1 MNRLYIGYESAYWIW
16 RKMGQSA
23 FCQLSP
29 SRARTL
35 AEAAPTHNS
44 VERFKK
50 LYPDL
55 IRKNLDIILS
65 RKDRRE
71 VRDTVEHIYSK
82 PLPDRSFYM
91 LDEGI
96 YVASPELCLM
106 QLARKYTTAQTVKLS
121 MEMCGSYAIDVFD
134 EEGFGKRMPLTNAQK
149 LKAYAARLYSPNSN
163 GKGVQFLKWTVDN
176 AASPR
181 ETALC
186 MLLCMPPRFGGYG
199 IPLPQLNKRIELSLK
214 EQLAV
219 GKRHFDCDLYW
230 QGKRVGMEYDSARF
244 HTASEKQEQDAVR
257 RNMLQHKSIRM
268 ITATRLQVNQ
278 EGAFDE
284 LAHQVARALGKR
296 MPTPKRE
303 HIAQRRSLRDTLF
316 NWDIFP
322 RVNNEEQGE

>member
-1 MNRLYIGYESAYWIW
+1 MERLFISHNSAFWIW
-16 RKMGQSA
+16 RKLGHLAPIVLVPARVHSLA
-23 FCQLSP
+23 YSSP
-29 SRARTL
+29 SQ
-35 AEAAPTHNS
+35 
-44 VERFKK
+44 K
-50 LYPDL
+50 LLMQFEKEHPDL
-55 IRKNLDIILS
+55 ALNKLDIMVTFKQ
-65 RKDRRE
+65 RKHLANAIEHVCDRQ
-71 VRDTVEHIYSK
+71 
-82 PLPDRSFYM
+82 LPERSFYQ
-91 LDEGI
+91 LEENFFI
-96 YVASPELCLM
+96 ASPELCLI
-106 QLARKYTTAQTVKLS
+106 QLASKTTTAKAVKLA
-121 MEMCGSYAIDVFD
+121 MEMCGSYAIGNID
-134 EEGFGKRMPLTNAQK
+134 ELGFCKRPPITSVDK
-149 LKAYAARLYSPNSN
+149 IEAYAERLFKPNTRA
-163 GKGVQFLKWTVDN
+163 KTVQFLKWTVDN

-219 GKRHFDCDLYW
+219 GRRYFDCDLYW

-257 RNMLQHKSIRM
+257 RNMLQHKNIHM

-303 HIAQRRSLRDTLF
+303 HIAERRSLRDTLF

>member
-1 MNRLYIGYESAYWIW
+1 MSNLYISHETAFWIW
-16 RKMGQSA
+16 RKMGDHA
-23 FCQLSP
+23 FRALKPTRMRSLSN
-29 SRARTL
+29 SN
-35 AEAAPTHNS
+35 PTHNTLT
-44 VERFKK
+44 RFKRD
-50 LYPDL
+50 YPDL
-55 IRKNLDIILS
+55 LIGDIDAL
-65 RKDRRE
+65 
-71 VRDTVEHIYSK
+71 VRSKERSHKTGVAFHTCQK

-106 QLARKYTTAQTVKLS
+106 QLARKCTTAQTVKLA

-134 EEGFGKRMPLTNAQK
+134 EDGFGKRMPLTNAQK
-149 LKAYAARLYSPNSN
+149 LMAYAARLYSPNSN

-219 GKRHFDCDLYW
+219 GKRYFDCDLYW

-244 HTASEKQEQDAVR
+244 HTEMEKQEQDAVR
-257 RNMLQHKSIRM
+257 RNMLQHKNIRM

-278 EGAFDE
+278 EGTFDE

-303 HIAQRRSLRDTLF
+303 HIAERRALRSTLF

-322 RVNNEEQGE
+322 KPDNEEDG